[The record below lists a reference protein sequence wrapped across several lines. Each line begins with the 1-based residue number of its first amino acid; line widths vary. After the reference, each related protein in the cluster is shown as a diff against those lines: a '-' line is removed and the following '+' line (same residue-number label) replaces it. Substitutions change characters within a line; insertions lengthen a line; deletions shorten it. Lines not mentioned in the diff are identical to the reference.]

1 MKIFTV
7 AMVLALGV
15 TTLQAQDLQPQK
27 VPQAVMQSFEKENV
41 DTKDIEWEYKAGNF
55 KVEFE
60 EGHLDR
66 DIWYDKDGQ
75 MLRMEKE
82 LTMKELPQS
91 IEDVLKSKYS
101 NFSLDD
107 AELIKEE
114 NNITYEAEVENL
126 SKEKN
131 ILFDESGKILRE
143 WDDD

>member
-15 TTLQAQDLQPQK
+15 TILHAQDLQPQE
-27 VPQAVMQSFEKENV
+27 VLQAGMLSIEKENV
-41 DTKDIEWEYKAGNF
+41 DAQDIEWEYKSGNF
-55 KVEFE
+55 KEEFE
-60 EGHLDR
+60 EGHLYL

-91 IEDVLKSKYS
+91 IKDVLKSKYS

-114 NNITYEAEVENL
+114 NNITYEVEVENL

-131 ILFDESGKILRE
+131 ILFDESGKIL
-143 WDDD
+143 